1 VDLLESISLLLV
13 DEVHTL
19 SDSRGACL
27 EALITRMKYS
37 SRLRIVAVS
46 ATLDKVSLQNLGQWL
61 ECPRPFSFDDSY
73 RPVKIV
79 THVVGSSK
87 FKGSVMCVLRI
98 PHSCCV
104 DRFYQS
110 FHFLVQGNNYL
121 FEKHLDDMVP
131 SLIKQY
137 GNRKPV
143 MIFNSSRFLFLRLEC
158 PYRV

>member
-37 SRLRIVAVS
+37 STLRIVAVS

-73 RPVKIV
+73 RPVKIL

-87 FKGSVMCVLRI
+87 FKGMCHVRLAN
-98 PHSCCV
+98 SSYLCCV

-110 FHFLVQGNNYL
+110 FLCDFLGFWYKGTTTYL
-121 FEKHLDDMVP
+121 KNT
-131 SLIKQY
+131 S
-137 GNRKPV
+137 
-143 MIFNSSRFLFLRLEC
+143 MIWFQA
-158 PYRV
+158 